1 MLTPDTMEAHILVVD
16 DDDRLRDL
24 LKRFLHDHGF
34 AVSTAASTADARYLM
49 SLFIFDLMVLDVMI
63 PEESGL
69 EFAAAL
75 PRPTLPILM
84 LSARAEAEDRIT
96 GLEAGVDDY
105 LTKPFEPK
113 ELILRIRAI
122 LKRVQSLNAA
132 KHHLQFGAYQFD
144 LKNHQLQLEGQ
155 PIYLTT
161 TEATLLKVL
170 AECSGQA
177 VSRAQLAELA
187 NLGSDRSVDVQITR
201 LRKKI
206 ERPTQPV
213 FIQTVRGEGYGLF
226 P

>member
-1 MLTPDTMEAHILVVD
+1 MLTPETMEAHILVVD

-24 LKRFLHDHGF
+24 LKRFLNDHGF
-34 AVSTAASTADARYLM
+34 AVSTAATTADARYLM
-49 SLFIFDLMVLDVMI
+49 TLFQFDLMVLDVMI
-63 PEESGL
+63 PGESGL
-69 EFAAAL
+69 EFAASL
-75 PRPTLPILM
+75 PRPMLPILM
-84 LSARAEAEDRIT
+84 LSARAEAEDRIN

-122 LKRVQSLNAA
+122 LKRAQSLSAS
-132 KHHLQFGAYQFD
+132 KHHVQFGAYQFD
-144 LKNHQLQLEGQ
+144 LKNHQLQLGGE

-170 AECSGQA
+170 AERAGSA
-177 VSRAQLAELA
+177 VSRAELSELA
-187 NLGSDRSVDVQITR
+187 SLGSERSVDVQITR
-201 LRKKI
+201 LRKKL
-206 ERPTQPV
+206 EQPSQPM